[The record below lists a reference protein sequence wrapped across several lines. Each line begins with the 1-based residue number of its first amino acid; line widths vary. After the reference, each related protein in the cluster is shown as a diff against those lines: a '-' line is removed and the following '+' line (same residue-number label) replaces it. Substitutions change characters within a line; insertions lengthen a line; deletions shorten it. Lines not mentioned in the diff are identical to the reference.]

1 MNTLLCHSC
10 ANDIAGTHI
19 SCRGFCNA
27 TFHPKCSGIAEN
39 CFDDVLNNKQ
49 IFWLCKSC
57 TNLMSDKRHRQ
68 AVRAA
73 YEVGQEEVLG
83 AHNQIVENLRT
94 TQRPFAEASR
104 NKARRLFPNKD
115 GAKSNVSSLLRGTGM
130 PVSPSLGTITVAD
143 RTPKF
148 WLYLSRIARDVSVD
162 QISILAKQR
171 LITDDV
177 EVVRLVAKD
186 RDVSTMN
193 FISFKVGIKPELKAR
208 ALSAS
213 TWPEGILFR
222 EFKSNRTVSAG
233 NFWKPLYPQPDQSP
247 VQADTHQPASP
258 SSVQSAMTE

>member
-1 MNTLLCHSC
+1 
-10 ANDIAGTHI
+10 
-19 SCRGFCNA
+19 
-27 TFHPKCSGIAEN
+27 
-39 CFDDVLNNKQ
+39 
-49 IFWLCKSC
+49 
-57 TNLMSDKRHRQ
+57 MSDKRHRQ
-68 AVRAA
+68 VVRAA
-73 YEVGQEEVLG
+73 YEVGQEVVLG
-83 AHNQIVENLRT
+83 EHNQIVEQLKGEILSELKLEIRSNFTDLTNSNSLTPKT

-115 GAKSNVSSLLRGTGM
+115 GAKSDVSSLLRGTGM

-186 RDVSTMN
+186 RDVKTKN
-193 FISFKVGIKPELKAR
+193 FISFKVGIKPELKVR

-233 NFWKPLYPQPDQSP
+233 NFWTPLYPQPDQSP